1 MALGE
6 YVRMG
11 MHPSLLLQSPK
22 KPASAQLVYQVRE
35 LQQKVLRL
43 EMEGQASLSRTD
55 TEKEL
60 QMEVSS
66 TQTSI

>member
-1 MALGE
+1 
-6 YVRMG
+6 

-22 KPASAQLVYQVRE
+22 KPASAQLVCQVRE

>member
-1 MALGE
+1 
-6 YVRMG
+6 
-11 MHPSLLLQSPK
+11 MHPSLLQSPN
-22 KPASAQLVYQVRE
+22 KPANAQLVCQVRE

-60 QMEVSS
+60 QMEVWN
-66 TQTSI
+66 Q